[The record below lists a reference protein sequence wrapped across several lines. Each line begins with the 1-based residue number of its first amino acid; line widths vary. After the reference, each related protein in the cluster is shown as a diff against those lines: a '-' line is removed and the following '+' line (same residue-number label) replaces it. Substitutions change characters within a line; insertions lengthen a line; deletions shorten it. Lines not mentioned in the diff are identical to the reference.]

1 VNDQTIAVP
10 SAIRWQV
17 VREAVHCWPLPYG
30 HVDILVSPEASL
42 LLNEILEG
50 YAD

>member
-1 VNDQTIAVP
+1 MEDRTIAVP

-17 VREAVHCWPLPYG
+17 VREAKNRWPLPYG
-30 HVDILVSPEASL
+30 HVEILDSPEASL
-42 LLNEILEG
+42 LLNEILLD